1 MDMPRNSPLLPGRVL
16 VTLLVALLGGL
27 VIVSLSST
35 QGADAQEA
43 TQNEASAKADAN
55 QRVHSANGKGRIDDT
70 ESGTV
75 SKFEFNAKN
84 LEGGSDVARGKLFF
98 RNSNGSDSS
107 SAEGRIECLR
117 VNKVDGNKAGY
128 FVLRVTESSGTDA
141 PPVGTPIGINIV
153 DTGKENGKGDR
164 VLGGPVDEPAPC
176 LNPSDEGMRLTKGNI
191 TIE

>member
-1 MDMPRNSPLLPGRVL
+1 MPRSSPLSLGR
-16 VTLLVALLGGL
+16 LLVALLVALLAGL
-27 VIVSLSST
+27 VVVSLAST
-35 QGADAQEA
+35 RGAGAQEEA
-43 TQNEASAKADAN
+43 TQEEAPVKAEVKN
-55 QRVHSANGKGRIDDT
+55 KVHSANGKGRIDDT

-75 SKFEFNAKN
+75 SRFEFNAKN
-84 LEGGSDVARGKLFF
+84 VERGSDEARGKLFF
-98 RNSNGSDSS
+98 RNTNGSDSS

-117 VNKVDGNKAGY
+117 VAKVDRHKAGY

-176 LNPSDEGMRLTKGNI
+176 LNPSDEGMQLTKGNI